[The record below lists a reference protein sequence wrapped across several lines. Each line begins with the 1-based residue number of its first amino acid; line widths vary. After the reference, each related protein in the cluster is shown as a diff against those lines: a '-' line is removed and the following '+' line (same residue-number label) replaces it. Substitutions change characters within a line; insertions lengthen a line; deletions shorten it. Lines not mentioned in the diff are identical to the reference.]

1 VTKTLRPWLELVRLP
16 NAFTAAADAMA
27 GYWLAR
33 GALAFDGRL
42 IWLIVASVCLYSAG
56 IVMNDLCDAE
66 VDRRERP
73 GRPLPSGR
81 VSSEAARRLIA
92 ILFGVGLLAAT
103 LAGSGNV
110 QTVELSS
117 QNYGLFAALALIAA
131 VVAYDL
137 QLKDTLLGPAAMGL
151 CRALNLALPL
161 AALRVEIT
169 NAHAAALLGMFVYVA
184 SLTYFGRDEAGASSR
199 RRLALGGIGILTALL
214 ILGFVTTWNP
224 SRDPLTL
231 VVWLALAIQTGRC
244 AWRAWKRPEAM
255 LVQHAMKTF
264 ILGIIAFDA
273 VIACAIGGWRA
284 AAIVLALL
292 IPPIVIGR
300 RLYTT

>member
-1 VTKTLRPWLELVRLP
+1 MKTLRAYLELVRLP
-16 NAFTAAADAMA
+16 NAFTAAADAVA

-33 GALAFDGRL
+33 GFLVGDLRL
-42 IWLIVASVCLYSAG
+42 VWLIVASICLYCGG
-56 IVMNDLCDAE
+56 IVLNDLRDVE
-66 VDRRERP
+66 IDRRERP

-81 VSSEAARRLIA
+81 VTRGSARNLMGALFA
-92 ILFGVGLLAAT
+92 IGLLAAT
-103 LAGSGNV
+103 IAGSASGHV
-110 QTVELSS
+110 AEIS
-117 QNYGLFAALALIAA
+117 QHNFGMLAALALIAA
-131 VVAYDL
+131 IAAYDM
-137 QLKDTLLGPAAMGL
+137 QLKSTLLGPAAMGL

-161 AALRVEIT
+161 VALRLEIT
-169 NAHAAALLGMFVYVA
+169 NAHAAALLGTFVYVA
-184 SLTYFGRDEAGASSR
+184 SLTYFGRDEAGISPR
-199 RRLALGGIGILTALL
+199 RRLALGGIGILTGQL

-224 SRDPLTL
+224 SNDPLTL
-231 VVWLALAIQTGRC
+231 VVWLALAIQTGRA
-244 AWRAWKRPEAM
+244 AWRAWKRPEPL

-292 IPPIVIGR
+292 IPPILIGR